1 MSSTMSSADAFNFIV
16 HDPKGIIE
24 CTREI
29 SLFSRCFMY
38 RINFVSDRYL
48 WKRGIRIYD
57 YGNSTRYLSKT
68 SAVRKRLCRA
78 KLPKS
83 RGLSAVSFFE
93 ENRLL
98 IIKRNPDLY
107 LTDFLLSTL
116 NIHFR
121 SATSLSFIV
130 SSNDIPIYDG

>member
-1 MSSTMSSADAFNFIV
+1 MSNTMSSADAFNFIV
-16 HDPKGIIE
+16 HDPSGIIE

-48 WKRGIRIYD
+48 WKIWMRKWHYE
-57 YGNSTRYLSKT
+57 NSIRYLSKT

-83 RGLSAVSFFE
+83 RGLIVVSFFE
-93 ENRLL
+93 ENLSF
-98 IIKRNPDLY
+98 IIERNLDRY

-130 SSNDIPIYDG
+130 SSNDIPIYDE